1 MCSMIRKKEEK
12 TIAVEK
18 KYEELGITDAFM
30 FSKVMRDEKI
40 CRPVLEEI
48 LKVKIKRIEYLDYEE
63 TLKITGNSKGIRM
76 DIYVED
82 EENTVYNLEM
92 QADNVGN
99 IPKRSRYYQSV
110 IDLNL
115 LEKGEDY
122 DTLKMSIVIFIC
134 TFDLFSSGEYIYTFT
149 NRCHEVPELG
159 LKDGTRKIFLNTKGT
174 KGNISSTL
182 KDLLSYMDG
191 REPKEGLARKIE
203 QKVSEARDNV
213 RWRRE
218 YMSLYVELRDK
229 YKEGYERGEARV
241 NALIVELAKQGRNED
256 IVRIAEDKEYREKL
270 MKELKIKK

>member
-1 MCSMIRKKEEK
+1 
-12 TIAVEK
+12 
-18 KYEELGITDAFM
+18 
-30 FSKVMRDEKI
+30 
-40 CRPVLEEI
+40 
-48 LKVKIKRIEYLDYEE
+48 
-63 TLKITGNSKGIRM
+63 
-76 DIYVED
+76 
-82 EENTVYNLEM
+82 M

-229 YKEGYERGEARV
+229 YKEGYERGAKEG
-241 NALIVELAKQGRNED
+241 ELRNNELYAKLLEQKREKD
-256 IVRIAEDKEYREKL
+256 MIRAVSDEEYRRKL
-270 MKELKIKK
+270 MEELGI